1 MFLADQILL
10 LMNKSSRQFVGEKIK
25 FGDLPQTSCFFF
37 KTMLLSFLQ
46 SLKIFLLLRLVE
58 YDPFSHDHSLT
69 FSPFPCSVRPKGS
82 STPVTSLIRG
92 FPKNILEALSSDEF
106 WDCRVFPTVVLIK
119 SVCPM
124 FSVSLASKDNLP
136 KDFYFDLECSGLA
149 LLNPKLVEVLLRLV
163 ELVER
168 EVDVFS
174 NNDGV

>member
-1 MFLADQILL
+1 MLLADQILL
-10 LMNKSSRQFVGEKIK
+10 LMNKPSRQFVGKKIK
-25 FGDLPQTSCFFF
+25 LGDVPQISCSFF

-58 YDPFSHDHSLT
+58 YDPFSHDHPLT

-82 STPVTSLIRG
+82 STPVISLIRG

-106 WDCRVFPTVVLIK
+106 WDCGVFPTLVLIK

-124 FSVSLASKDNLP
+124 FSVSLANKDNLSR
-136 KDFYFDLECSGLA
+136 DFDFDLDSSGLV

-163 ELVER
+163 
-168 EVDVFS
+168 
-174 NNDGV
+174 